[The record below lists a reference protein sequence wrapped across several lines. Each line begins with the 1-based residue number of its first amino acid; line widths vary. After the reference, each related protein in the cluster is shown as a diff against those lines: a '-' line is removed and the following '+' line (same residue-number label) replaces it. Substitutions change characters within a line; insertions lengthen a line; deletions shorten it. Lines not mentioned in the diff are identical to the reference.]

1 MPSGRRIRELA
12 LRWIA
17 TGAMRGRLPPHNPVI
32 YKARNIGNWLVNGEA
47 PTFIWQ
53 IGNGEKTAG

>member
-1 MPSGRRIRELA
+1 MHYAILLLCLLQISLRIDAKKNAA
-12 LRWIA
+12 L
-17 TGAMRGRLPPHNPVI
+17 HNPVI

-53 IGNGEKTAG
+53 IGNGEKTVG

>member
-1 MPSGRRIRELA
+1 
-12 LRWIA
+12 
-17 TGAMRGRLPPHNPVI
+17 
-32 YKARNIGNWLVNGEA
+32 NIGNWLVNGEA